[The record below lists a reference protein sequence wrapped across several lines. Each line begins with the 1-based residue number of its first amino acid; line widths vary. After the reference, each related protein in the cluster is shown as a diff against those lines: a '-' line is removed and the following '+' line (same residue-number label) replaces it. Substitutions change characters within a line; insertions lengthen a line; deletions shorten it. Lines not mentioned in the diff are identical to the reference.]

1 MNRGLTMLEIR
12 VETENGDLYGVG
24 IDREKTVVFV
34 PLEDKWY
41 PLISSGPIA
50 IGYELRGIYKKRN
63 NEYTFE
69 SLARLLTSFSCSA
82 SKNIISHDEQYREC
96 A

>member
-1 MNRGLTMLEIR
+1 MNHGLTMLEIR
-12 VETENGDLYGVG
+12 VETENGDVYGIG

-34 PLEDKWY
+34 PWEDKGY

-50 IGYELRGIYKKRN
+50 IGWELRGIYKKRN

-69 SLARLLTSFSCSA
+69 ST
-82 SKNIISHDEQYREC
+82 KVTNIVGKFTMNHLISVKK
-96 A
+96 